1 MSDRAKLL
9 LRQAVQ
15 AYEDDDG
22 ASKLGS
28 YRDAMTDL
36 LHFVDEDETV
46 KKLNPGYPVRDL
58 ADEAYGSFMEELEQA
73 EYDKMM
79 KIIPKDLPLHL
90 HDKWEFDTVNQE
102 FWKRMEGADTCSSKD
117 TSTASSSAS

>member
-58 ADEAYGSFMEELEQA
+58 ADEAFGSFMEELEQA
-73 EYDKMM
+73 EYDKMQA
-79 KIIPKDLPLHL
+79 IPDKDLPLHI

-102 FWKRMEGADTCSSKD
+102 FWKRLKEVEE
-117 TSTASSSAS
+117 